1 MKAIFEDLRLNSTDI
16 LDSIIVYPKIESE
29 NINLDEKAFNTKQEL
44 KDYYNLYRLEVELP
58 ILKTN

>member
-1 MKAIFEDLRLNSTDI
+1 MKAIFEDLSLNSTDI